1 MITYSFLA
9 TGGGSQGVPAALSYS
24 QEGKGKESP
33 GRHFAG
39 LLGCMEKVS
48 YKIIVFFPSLS
59 KLFSNNC
66 RHILC
71 PCKTLVPSEAG
82 DRDLQALG

>member
-9 TGGGSQGVPAALSYS
+9 IGSQGVPAALSYS

-33 GRHFAG
+33 RRHFAG

-48 YKIIVFFPSLS
+48 YKIIVFFSSHS
-59 KLFSNNC
+59 KLFSNKC

>member
-9 TGGGSQGVPAALSYS
+9 IGSQGVPAALSYS

-48 YKIIVFFPSLS
+48 YKIIVFFFLPSQNYFQIIVATSCVLA
-59 KLFSNNC
+59 
-66 RHILC
+66 R
-71 PCKTLVPSEAG
+71 P
-82 DRDLQALG
+82 

>member
-9 TGGGSQGVPAALSYS
+9 IGSQGVPAALSYS

-48 YKIIVFFPSLS
+48 YKIIVFFSFPL
-59 KLFSNNC
+59 KIIF
-66 RHILC
+66 
-71 PCKTLVPSEAG
+71 K
-82 DRDLQALG
+82 